1 MVISQAHQ
9 IQVWLITIR
18 LPLIHS
24 TSNPGSVFIGE
35 PLGACVCSYLRKMV
49 FLAQWLF
56 HFQAWPGNFSWKYQ
70 YIFKCKG
77 GKAQLQIPGSLCLEH
92 SSWFSLHCTV
102 VWTLAVLNKWLSI
115 YENHVCELRLKKWIW
130 RWSSQLGTLL
140 TVRSNENK
148 AWKKF
153 SLVGDFH
160 PWPLQY
166 RCSALPTEPTS
177 QLGANIGSE

>member
-1 MVISQAHQ
+1 MYALISGRWCFWLNGSFTFRRDQGISLESISIFSNAKVVRHSCISQEVCA
-9 IQVWLITIR
+9 L
-18 LPLIHS
+18 S
-24 TSNPGSVFIGE
+24 THHG
-35 PLGACVCSYLRKMV
+35 
-49 FLAQWLF
+49 FLNL
-56 HFQAWPGNFSWKYQ
+56 
-70 YIFKCKG
+70 
-77 GKAQLQIPGSLCLEH
+77 SL
-92 SSWFSLHCTV
+92 FSLHCTV

-160 PWPLQY
+160 PWPLKY

>member
-1 MVISQAHQ
+1 MPVYALISERWCF
-9 IQVWLITIR
+9 WLNGSFTFRRDQGISLESISIFSNAKVVR
-18 LPLIHS
+18 HS
-24 TSNPGSVFIGE
+24 CRSQE
-35 PLGACVCSYLRKMV
+35 VCALSTHHG
-49 FLAQWLF
+49 FLNL
-56 HFQAWPGNFSWKYQ
+56 
-70 YIFKCKG
+70 
-77 GKAQLQIPGSLCLEH
+77 SL
-92 SSWFSLHCTV
+92 FSLHCTV

-115 YENHVCELRLKKWIW
+115 YENHVCELWLKKWIW